1 MYYII
6 IANINVFCRY
16 SHHSQLSIS
25 TQEVRGVTTVQTTSL
40 SHSFSHPPSL
50 PFHPSCH
57 PLQIMPLCQL
67 SEQLGVHPDSLNNL
81 ITPKAKAKVKDKLL
95 SFLSDSCYRSLFESH
110 SESDSELESDEEEE
124 EEEKEKE
131 KEEEDVDSSEDCSSN
146 ESDYL
151 GATSA
156 SSSVSASFCSLP
168 STSFASP
175 RSSSSLALKGH
186 PPSSSPSPLPTLH
199 SSPCHSSQPLIPNL
213 TQAQSF
219 SVPLGSATASSSS
232 LPTQY
237 PPSSTPVSPLLSR
250 HSNRAHASCPDFHT
264 YSTDMEVD
272 QNSCQEMETAQKSPS
287 GVHYIHPHMCEPVST
302 VSHCHSHSSQPLIPN
317 LTPAQSFSVPLGSA
331 TPSSSSLPTQYPPS
345 SSPVSPLLSR
355 HSNRAHASCPDCHT
369 YSTDMEVDQN
379 SCQETDEMETA
390 QKSPSG
396 VRYIHPHM
404 CEPVA
409 TVSHCHS
416 KDLEFS
422 LPPLREPPQ
431 PHSIL
436 ESSYSLQRYPEEPPR
451 GNIIQDPLPPI
462 TLPPLNASKD
472 MKTMSLSPHPKPKL
486 CVRPPL
492 QPLHNTP
499 SALASRHTEPSHKT
513 RSESGHSQQ
522 VSLSFLGNRKF

>member
-1 MYYII
+1 M
-6 IANINVFCRY
+6 
-16 SHHSQLSIS
+16 
-25 TQEVRGVTTVQTTSL
+25 
-40 SHSFSHPPSL
+40 
-50 PFHPSCH
+50 
-57 PLQIMPLCQL
+57 
-67 SEQLGVHPDSLNNL
+67 
-81 ITPKAKAKVKDKLL
+81 
-95 SFLSDSCYRSLFESH
+95 
-110 SESDSELESDEEEE
+110 EEEE

-131 KEEEDVDSSEDCSSN
+131 KEKEEEDIDSSEDCSSN

-151 GATSA
+151 GAASA
-156 SSSVSASFCSLP
+156 SSSASASASFCSLP

-219 SVPLGSATASSSS
+219 SVLLGSATASSSS
-232 LPTQY
+232 FPTQY
-237 PPSSTPVSPLLSR
+237 PSSST
-250 HSNRAHASCPDFHT
+250 
-264 YSTDMEVD
+264 
-272 QNSCQEMETAQKSPS
+272 
-287 GVHYIHPHMCEPVST
+287 
-302 VSHCHSHSSQPLIPN
+302 
-317 LTPAQSFSVPLGSA
+317 
-331 TPSSSSLPTQYPPS
+331 
-345 SSPVSPLLSR
+345 PVSPLLSR

-390 QKSPSG
+390 QKSSSG

-404 CEPVA
+404 REPVA

-472 MKTMSLSPHPKPKL
+472 VKTMSPYPHPKPKL

-499 SALASRHTEPSHKT
+499 SALASRHTEPGHKT